1 MPIVCLEG
9 TSAVGK
15 STTCKAFAE
24 MYDTYVVQE
33 THFLF
38 GSTNLKGIELVKW
51 YHECQTK
58 RWQIALEK
66 SKEHEYVL
74 LDGDVFKLWY
84 DWAYGFDE
92 KTLELFEYE
101 SDYFRRMILSNEISF
116 PHCYVVLWNDEAELR
131 KRKESDKTRKRG
143 GFEKHLKL
151 VEPQI
156 KYFTALNTFEPNFAG
171 IYKAETIEGNI
182 LKIRHQTLH
191 SPGVSSEKTIHLYDS
206 MIDFLRTTNP

>member
-24 MYDTYVVQE
+24 IYDTYIVEE
-33 THFLF
+33 TRFLF
-38 GSTNLKGIELVKW
+38 GPTNLKGIELVEW
-51 YHECQTK
+51 HLECQIK

-66 SKEHEYVL
+66 SKEHEFVL

-84 DWAYGFDE
+84 DRTYGFDE
-92 KTLELFEYE
+92 KMFEYE
-101 SDYFRRMILSNEISF
+101 SDYFRRKIILNEISF
-116 PHCYVVLWNDEAELR
+116 PHCYVVLWSDEAKLR
-131 KRKESDKTRKRG
+131 KQKESDKTRKRG

-156 KYFTALNTFEPNFAG
+156 KYFTALNAFVHNFAG
-171 IYKAETIEGNI
+171 IYKAETIDGNLLNIRNQI
-182 LKIRHQTLH
+182 LISPRLSKENTL
-191 SPGVSSEKTIHLYDS
+191 HLYDF
-206 MIDFLRTTNP
+206 MINFLRTTNP